1 MAPADRSFSDVF
13 QDIIRNVQEIV
24 RSEIR
29 LAKLEIAEEGT
40 KAAASSLMLG
50 AGIVVALF
58 ATFFLLWTLVYG
70 LALYVPIWVA
80 ALIVGGALA
89 LIAGAMVTTGI
100 RHFKHIHP
108 SPTRTV
114 DTLKETVEWARQQ
127 SK

>member
-29 LAKLEIAEEGT
+29 LTKLEIGEEAT
-40 KAAASSLMLG
+40 KVTASSLMLG

-70 LALYVPIWVA
+70 MAFYMPIWA
-80 ALIVGGALA
+80 ASLIVGGGLA
-89 LIAGAMVTTGI
+89 LIASVMLMTGI
-100 RHFKHIHP
+100 RQFKHIHP
-108 SPTRTV
+108 TPTRTLH
-114 DTLKETVEWARQQ
+114 TLKETVEWAKQQ
-127 SK
+127 TK